1 MIDMINYEN
10 DIYIIKK
17 AILTSQHKV
26 VKSANAEMLSLY
38 YGIGRYI
45 SIKTRQD
52 AWGTNAIETISN
64 QLQKEL
70 PGLRGFSTT
79 NMKYMRSFYET
90 WCDVVNRQPTADDF
104 INNESKELI
113 PTDLL
118 SKTISIDV
126 QEFLGLSFSH
136 HVEIFTKSKILEERL
151 FYIHQAYVLQWDKYT
166 LRNQLQADAFHHQ
179 KSVPSN
185 FASTIADSRQRLK
198 AIEMFRDEYL
208 LDFVNVEE
216 LGERDKEDM
225 DERIVENAIVQNL
238 KNFFMTFGQDFS
250 FIGNQ
255 YKIEAMGKEH
265 FIDLLFFNRELCSLV
280 AVELKKGEFKSS
292 YLGQLNMY
300 LQLLDDYV
308 KKPYENP
315 SIGIIL
321 CRSAD
326 KTYVEYAVRDYEKP
340 MGVATYKTL
349 ADMPE
354 KLRKALPSIEEI
366 EEKLVMD
373 GDVK

>member
-10 DIYIIKK
+10 DIYIIKN

-45 SIKTRQD
+45 SLKTRQD
-52 AWGTNAIETISN
+52 AWGTNAIETISD

-104 INNESKELI
+104 INTESKELI
-113 PTDLL
+113 LADLL

-179 KSVPSN
+179 KSAPSN

-216 LGERDKEDM
+216 LGERDKEDI

-366 EEKLVMD
+366 EEKLVMN

>member
-10 DIYIIKK
+10 DIYIIKN

-179 KSVPSN
+179 KSAPSN

-216 LGERDKEDM
+216 LGERDKEDI

-366 EEKLVMD
+366 EEKLVMN